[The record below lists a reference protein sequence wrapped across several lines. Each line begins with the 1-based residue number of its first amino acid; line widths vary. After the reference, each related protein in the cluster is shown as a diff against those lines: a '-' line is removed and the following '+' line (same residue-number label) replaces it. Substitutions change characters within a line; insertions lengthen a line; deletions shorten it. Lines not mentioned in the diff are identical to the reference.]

1 MGMATPMRTIVI
13 IEEYKLH
20 QRVYQNLL
28 MGRGYNVLL
37 ANNIEEYVMLV
48 QKTTPDL
55 VLVNPINSRNNGIAL
70 MEHIR
75 GPKASNNKIPM
86 LVLSPKDDF
95 ELRRAANKLGAIDF
109 LVKHLAQPKDV
120 VKRIDSILDARP
132 PAPKHALDPRSL
144 KVGDVLDSRYELMER
159 IGKGGQGAVFRAY
172 DRRLEE
178 TIAIKILFLNPE
190 IAEELLETFLR
201 EVRLSRKVAHKN
213 VVRVHDVGQSGGI
226 HYITMEFIKGTDLN
240 HYIYNNW
247 GISHADLLKIF
258 IQVAHALQAAH
269 QIGIVHRDI
278 KPQNILVTKAGLA
291 KVADFGIAT
300 AAGAMLK
307 NTTELSIGT
316 PDYMAPETT
325 QAGCNYADPRID
337 IYSTGIVMYE
347 AFTGVLPYEGK
358 TVMEKIQLHL
368 EGNALLPS
376 AMNPNFP
383 RSLEHLIMT
392 AMRRQ
397 PIDRFQDMNEM
408 ILALHHLKL

>member
-1 MGMATPMRTIVI
+1 MRTIVI
-13 IEEYKLH
+13 FEENKLH
-20 QRVYQNLL
+20 QRLYQNLL
-28 MGRGYNVLL
+28 MGRGYNILL
-37 ANNIEEYVMLV
+37 VSSIEEYIMIV
-48 QKTTPDL
+48 QRTTPDL
-55 VLVNPINSRNNGIAL
+55 VLVNPINSRNNGVAV

-86 LVLSPKDDF
+86 LVLSPKDDLK
-95 ELRRAANKLGAIDF
+95 LRKIANQLGAVDF
-109 LVKHLAQPKDV
+109 LIKHLAPPKEV
-120 VKRIDSILDARP
+120 VKRIDGILEARQ
-132 PAPKHALDPRSL
+132 PAPKHALDPRAL
-144 KVGDVLDSRYELMER
+144 KVGDVLDDRYEIMER
-159 IGKGGQGAVFRAY
+159 IGKGGQGAVFRAF

-178 TIAIKILFLNPE
+178 EVAVKILILNPE

-226 HYITMEFIKGTDLN
+226 HYITMEFVKGSDLN
-240 HYIYNNW
+240 QFIYDNW
-247 GISHADLLKIF
+247 GISHADLLEIF
-258 IQVAHALQAAH
+258 IQVAQALQAAH

-278 KPQNILVTKAGLA
+278 KPQNILIAKTGIA

-337 IYSTGIVMYE
+337 IYSLGIVMYE

-368 EGNALLPS
+368 EGNAQLPS
-376 AMNPNFP
+376 ALNPNFP
-383 RSLEHLIMT
+383 RSLEHVIMT
-392 AMRRQ
+392 AMRRR
-397 PIDRFQDMNEM
+397 PADRYQDMNEM
-408 ILALHHLKL
+408 ILALHHVKL

>member
-1 MGMATPMRTIVI
+1 MRTIVI
-13 IEEYKLH
+13 FEENKLH
-20 QRVYQNLL
+20 QRLYQNLL
-28 MGRGYNVLL
+28 MGRGYNILL
-37 ANNIEEYVMLV
+37 VSSIEEYIMIV
-48 QKTTPDL
+48 QRTTPDL
-55 VLVNPINSRNNGIAL
+55 VLVNPINSRNNGVAV

-86 LVLSPKDDF
+86 LVLSPKDDLK
-95 ELRRAANKLGAIDF
+95 LRKIANQLGAVDF
-109 LVKHLAQPKDV
+109 LIKHLAPPKEV
-120 VKRIDSILDARP
+120 VKKIDSILEARQ
-132 PAPKHALDPRSL
+132 PAPKHALDPRAL
-144 KVGDVLDSRYELMER
+144 KVGDVLDDRYEIMER
-159 IGKGGQGAVFRAY
+159 IGKGGQGAVFRAF

-178 TIAIKILFLNPE
+178 EVAVKILILNPE

-226 HYITMEFIKGTDLN
+226 HYITMEFVKGSDLN
-240 HYIYNNW
+240 QFIYDNW
-247 GISHADLLKIF
+247 GISHADLLEIF
-258 IQVAHALQAAH
+258 IQVAQALQAAH

-278 KPQNILVTKAGLA
+278 KPQNILITKTGIA

-337 IYSTGIVMYE
+337 IYSLGIVMYE

-376 AMNPNFP
+376 ALNPNFP
-383 RSLEHLIMT
+383 RSLEHVIMT

-397 PIDRFQDMNEM
+397 PADRYQDMNEM
-408 ILALHHLKL
+408 ILALHHVKL